1 MSQSVEYTDD
11 SPKYA
16 LTHVDFLSALRSF
29 FTAVEFFFFKSISQS
44 DCSFFNNE
52 IFCLFN
58 LIPKIFLE
66 YFYVTNIVLHM
77 WVDR

>member
-1 MSQSVEYTDD
+1 MSQSVDYTDD

-16 LTHVDFLSALRSF
+16 LTHVDFLSALRPF
-29 FTAVEFFFFKSISQS
+29 FTALKFFFLKFISQS

-52 IFCLFN
+52 IFYFFN

-66 YFYVTNIVLHM
+66 YFYVTNIVLHI
-77 WVDR
+77 VDG